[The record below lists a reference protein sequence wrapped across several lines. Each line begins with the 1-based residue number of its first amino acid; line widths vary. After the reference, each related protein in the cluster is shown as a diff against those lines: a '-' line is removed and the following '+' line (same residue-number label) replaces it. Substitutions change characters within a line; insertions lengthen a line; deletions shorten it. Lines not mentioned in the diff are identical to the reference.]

1 MASPVVA
8 EGAVVAAFRS
18 VMLRVRQAAER
29 SGTRPE
35 SVRVVAVSKTKPVPM
50 IRQLYDA
57 GHRCFGENYV
67 QEIVDKAPQVLPVYY
82 YYSLECYKRCESIWV
97 SNRFVWCGDDTWLGC
112 SFRKTLSGI
121 SLAVCKATKSKR
133 FWVCFVFII
142 ILFQCL
148 FRFFFFFFPRCVN
161 KSRTKLAI

>member
-82 YYSLECYKRCESIWV
+82 YYSLECYKRCESI
-97 SNRFVWCGDDTWLGC
+97 
-112 SFRKTLSGI
+112 
-121 SLAVCKATKSKR
+121 
-133 FWVCFVFII
+133 
-142 ILFQCL
+142 
-148 FRFFFFFFPRCVN
+148 
-161 KSRTKLAI
+161 